1 MLLGPGALPTL
12 VVLGAMK
19 CGTSALHRYLAL
31 HPAVSTST
39 PKELD
44 FFLLEKNWA
53 RGVEWYAGH
62 FDVTKP
68 VRVEASPNYTAFPR
82 HAGVIARMAEVL
94 PAARFIY
101 LVRDPIDRMASH
113 WVHNV
118 HRGRV
123 DDQAPIA
130 PVLLHPKATYL
141 SRSSYAAQL
150 RQVTEHFASDRIL
163 VLDQRELFAERD
175 RTLRRV
181 FDFAGIDPDFTDP
194 AFAAPHGRTSRMVRP
209 TPLGRGV
216 RQVCPTFLWW
226 RVRHHRWLTRP
237 IPRPDVRAALPD
249 KVLDELR
256 ADAAEF
262 TAMTGLD
269 TRHWSIW
276 R

>member
-1 MLLGPGALPTL
+1 MLIGPGALPTL

-19 CGTSALHRYLAL
+19 CGTSALHRYLTL
-31 HPAVSTST
+31 HPQVSTSI

-44 FFLLEKNWA
+44 FFLLEKNWE
-53 RGVEWYAGH
+53 RGVDWYAGH
-62 FDVTKP
+62 FDATKP
-68 VRVEASPNYTAFPR
+68 VRVEASPNYTAFP
-82 HAGVIARMAEVL
+82 HHGGVGGRMAEVL
-94 PAARFIY
+94 PKARFVY
-101 LVRDPIDRMASH
+101 LVRDPLDRMASH

-123 DDQAPIA
+123 DPSAPLGPI
-130 PVLLHPKATYL
+130 LLNPAATYL

-150 RQVTEHFASDRIL
+150 RQFTEHFSLDRIL
-163 VLDQRELFAERD
+163 VLDQRELFGERD

-181 FDFAGIDPDFTDP
+181 FSFAGIDPEFTHP
-194 AFAAPHGRTSRMVRP
+194 AFAAPHGRTSRMIKP
-209 TPLGRGV
+209 TPVGFQV
-216 RQVCPTFLWW
+216 RRVCPEFLWW
-226 RVRHHRWLTRP
+226 RIRHHRWLTRP
-237 IPRPDVRAALPD
+237 IARPDVRAALPD

-262 TAMTGLD
+262 AAVTGLD

>member
-19 CGTSALHRYLAL
+19 CGTSALHRYLTL
-31 HPAVSTST
+31 HPQVSTSS

-44 FFLLEKNWA
+44 FFLTEKNWD
-53 RGVEWYAGH
+53 RGLEWYAGH
-62 FDVTKP
+62 FDPTKP
-68 VRVEASPNYTAFPR
+68 ARVEASPNYTAFPK
-82 HAGVIARMAEVL
+82 HAGVVRRMAEVL
-94 PAARFIY
+94 PQARFVY

-123 DDQAPIA
+123 DPTAPLA
-130 PVLLHPKATYL
+130 PVLLDPSGTYL
-141 SRSSYAAQL
+141 SRSSYGAQL
-150 RQVTEHFASDRIL
+150 RQFTEHYPSTRIL
-163 VLDQRELFAERD
+163 ILDQRELFAERA

-181 FDFAGIDPDFTDP
+181 FDFAGVDPDFTDP
-194 AFAAPHGRTSRMVRP
+194 AFAAPHGRTSRMIRP
-209 TPLGRGV
+209 TPLGYRV
-216 RQVCPTFLWW
+216 RAVCPRFLWW
-226 RVRHHRWLTRP
+226 RIRDHHWLTRP
-237 IPRPDVRAALPD
+237 IARPDVRAALPD
-249 KVLDELR
+249 KVLEELR

-262 TAMTGLD
+262 AAVTGLD